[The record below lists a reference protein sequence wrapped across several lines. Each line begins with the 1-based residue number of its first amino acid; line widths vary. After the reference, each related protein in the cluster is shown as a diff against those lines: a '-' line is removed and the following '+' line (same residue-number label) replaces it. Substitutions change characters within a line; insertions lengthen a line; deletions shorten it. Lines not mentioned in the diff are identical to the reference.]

1 MESNDKWGMSGKI
14 NTADT
19 LANHGSAYLVHEQLG
34 RPLVSGGE
42 DYVATRTADHSV
54 TSGSQDSNRL
64 SLDSPT
70 TVVDPEKMLI
80 RLGI

>member
-1 MESNDKWGMSGKI
+1 MESNVKWGMSGES

-19 LANHGSAYLVHEQLG
+19 RANHGSPYLVHEQLG
-34 RPLVSGGE
+34 KPLVSGGE
-42 DYVATRTADHSV
+42 DYVATEHMV
-54 TSGSQDSNRL
+54 TRKSQDSNRL